1 VIAITNSGDTLPQDT
16 NNGPDCEIND
26 TDNNFPDFTESDLP
40 GWKNVDV
47 VSMLE
52 QRLGIDARDIT
63 E

>member
-52 QRLGIDARDIT
+52 
-63 E
+63 